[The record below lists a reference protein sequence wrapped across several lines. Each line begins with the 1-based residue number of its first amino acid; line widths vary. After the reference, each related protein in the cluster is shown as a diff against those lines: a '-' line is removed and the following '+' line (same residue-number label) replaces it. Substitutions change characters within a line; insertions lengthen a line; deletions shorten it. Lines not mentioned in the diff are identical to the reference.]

1 MPETPIE
8 PRKTPR
14 QARSSETVRAI
25 LEAAA
30 RILETKGFDG
40 YNTNAVAEL
49 AGVSIGSLYQYFP
62 GKDALTAGLIQREKA
77 QLLEDVTAI
86 EITVPRSA
94 LCAVIAACAAHQM
107 RRPALARLLDFEE
120 MRLPLHDQ
128 QSHAENSLTAALAS
142 ILRLLPGPLPD
153 RLDTTAADCLAIIK
167 GINDAAGERG
177 ETDMAGLEK
186 RVKRAV
192 FGYLGLDIAIAI

>member
-1 MPETPIE
+1 MRRHCRLRRPPDAPSGSCSPAGFRGT
-8 PRKTPR
+8 
-14 QARSSETVRAI
+14 
-25 LEAAA
+25 EAA
-30 RILETKGFDG
+30 
-40 YNTNAVAEL
+40 
-49 AGVSIGSLYQYFP
+49 
-62 GKDALTAGLIQREKA
+62 
-77 QLLEDVTAI
+77 
-86 EITVPRSA
+86 
-94 LCAVIAACAAHQM
+94 
-107 RRPALARLLDFEE
+107 
-120 MRLPLHDQ
+120 LHDQ

-192 FGYLGLDIAIAI
+192 FGYLGLDISIAI